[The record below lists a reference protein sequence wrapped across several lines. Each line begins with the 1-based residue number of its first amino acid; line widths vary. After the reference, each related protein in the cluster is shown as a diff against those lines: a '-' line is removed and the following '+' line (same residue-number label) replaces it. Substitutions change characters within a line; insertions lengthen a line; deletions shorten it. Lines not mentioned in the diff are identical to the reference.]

1 MDSDS
6 ILLRSASNVIIALNL
21 LHLLDTSIKVSNIV
35 FLVYSS
41 DVSEDFILMIRYSIF
56 DNYL

>member
-1 MDSDS
+1 MGSDS

>member
-6 ILLRSASNVIIALNL
+6 ILLRSASNIIIALNL

>member
-6 ILLRSASNVIIALNL
+6 ILLRSTSNVIIALNL